1 VGNAPSP
8 HVDRAVLRVGVI
20 GAGTISGK
28 YSDSIARL
36 PQLRVTAVADLDVNR
51 ARALADDHPG
61 ARALP
66 VSDLL
71 AADEVDVVL
80 NLTQPAQ
87 HADVALA
94 ALAAGKH
101 VYGEKPLATSVAE
114 AREVLKAATAAGL
127 RVGCAPD
134 TVLGTGIQ
142 TAREVVDS
150 GAIGIPHSATAFLTT
165 PGHERWHHA
174 PEFYYQPGGGPLLD
188 MGPYYLTA
196 LVHLLGPVVQVVGA
210 SSRPREHRTVGS
222 GPRAGQS
229 FDVTVDSHVTGILRH
244 SSGALSTLILSFDTW
259 AARVPRI
266 EVHGTEGSLSVPDP
280 NLFEGTV
287 ELYSAATAPAP
298 RTIPDDN
305 WVDVG
310 VRAGFLGSGR
320 GYGLADLALA
330 LAEGR
335 PHRAGDEIALHVLDM
350 MESVQ
355 VAADTQAAVT
365 LTTTCER
372 PAAVEG
378 LVDLTA

>member
-1 VGNAPSP
+1 MRQGREAE
-8 HVDRAVLRVGVI
+8 ALRVGIV

-28 YSDSIARL
+28 YSVSLARL
-36 PQLRVTAVADLDVNR
+36 PQLRVTAVADLDLAR
-51 ARALADDHPG
+51 AQALADEHPG
-61 ARALP
+61 ARPLP
-66 VSDLL
+66 LDDLL
-71 AADEVDVVL
+71 AADDVDVVL

-87 HADVALA
+87 HADIAQA

-101 VYGEKPLATSVAE
+101 VYGEKPLAITVAE
-114 AREVLKAATAAGL
+114 GRDVLKAATAAGL

-134 TVLGTGIQ
+134 TVLGTGVQ
-142 TAREVVDS
+142 TARAVVDS
-150 GAIGIPHSATAFLTT
+150 GAIGTPHAAMAFMTT
-165 PGHERWHHA
+165 PGHERWHHS

-196 LVHLLGPVVQVVGA
+196 LVHLLGPVTSVVGA
-210 SSRPREHRTVGS
+210 SSRPRHTRVIGS
-222 GPRAGQS
+222 GPQAGQP
-229 FDVTVDSHVTGILRH
+229 FQVTVDSHVTGILRH
-244 SSGALSTLILSFDTW
+244 SSGAVSTLVMSFDTW

-280 NLFEGTV
+280 NHFEGTV

-298 RTIPDDN
+298 GTTPDRN

-310 VRAGFLGSGR
+310 LRAGYVSSGR

-335 PHRAGDEIALHVLDM
+335 PHRAGEAIALHVLDI
-350 MESVQ
+350 MEAVQ
-355 VAADTQAAVT
+355 AAADSRTSVS

-372 PAAVEG
+372 PPAVEG
-378 LVDLTA
+378 LVDLTR